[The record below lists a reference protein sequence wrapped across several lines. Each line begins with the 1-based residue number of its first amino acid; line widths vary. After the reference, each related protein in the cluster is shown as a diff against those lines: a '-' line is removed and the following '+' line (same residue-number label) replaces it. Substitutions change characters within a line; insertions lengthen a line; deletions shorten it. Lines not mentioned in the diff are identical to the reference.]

1 MPWLERIVAEEPKV
15 RSGSV
20 AAYLI
25 ATVLVAA
32 ATFLRL
38 LLGDVLVGV
47 PFLTFFPAIVL
58 AACIGGL
65 GPGILATTLSAIG
78 AWIILIP
85 PYWNLAIASAS
96 DIVAL
101 VFFLVISLILCLI
114 IFGFQVAVSRLRE
127 ARARERAAANELEHQ
142 VEQRTAELQ
151 ASEARLRT
159 IFETS
164 YIYQGLMTIDGV
176 LLDAN
181 ATSLTGIKSS
191 LGDVVG
197 RPFWDTPWF
206 TGTPGMPEIVR
217 NAILAVADGKTIRQE
232 IAINLPEGGWRW
244 FDFAMRPLRGEDGR
258 ITAIVPEAVEIT
270 DRHRAEEVLR
280 QSQKMDAIG
289 KLTGGIAHDFN
300 NLLTGVVGNLDLMK
314 TRVAEGR
321 VNELDRYIVAALG
334 AAERAAS
341 LTHRLLSFA
350 RQQTLDPKPTNLN
363 RLIAPIEELVRRSV
377 GPGITVEVVGA
388 VGLWSTFIDQNQF
401 ENALLNLSINAR
413 DAMPQGGR
421 LTIETANKW
430 LDEHAARERDMSP
443 GQFVSLSVSDTG
455 AGMTA
460 EVISRAFDPFFTTK
474 PFGQGT
480 GLGLSMVYGFA
491 RQSGGQA
498 RIYSEPGK
506 GTTVSLYLPRHF
518 GEEAKT
524 ALPDE
529 AIEMPRAQQGETVLI
544 VDDEPSV
551 RALIEEVLNE
561 LGYISIQ
568 AKDGT
573 GGLRVLE
580 SGRRIDLLITDI
592 GLPGGIN
599 GRQLADAALAVRPAL
614 KILFI
619 TGYAE
624 NAVVGNGHLEPG
636 MHLLSKPF
644 RMDILADR
652 IRSIISN

>member
-1 MPWLERIVAEEPKV
+1 MRMIQVKSQLIHIINVV
-15 RSGSV
+15 NSG
-20 AAYLI
+20 
-25 ATVLVAA
+25 
-32 ATFLRL
+32 LRL
-38 LLGDVLVGV
+38 R
-47 PFLTFFPAIVL
+47 
-58 AACIGGL
+58 
-65 GPGILATTLSAIG
+65 
-78 AWIILIP
+78 W
-85 PYWNLAIASAS
+85 
-96 DIVAL
+96 
-101 VFFLVISLILCLI
+101 
-114 IFGFQVAVSRLRE
+114 VS
-127 ARARERAAANELEHQ
+127 
-142 VEQRTAELQ
+142 V
-151 ASEARLRT
+151 
-159 IFETS
+159 
-164 YIYQGLMTIDGV
+164 
-176 LLDAN
+176 
-181 ATSLTGIKSS
+181 
-191 LGDVVG
+191 
-197 RPFWDTPWF
+197 
-206 TGTPGMPEIVR
+206 
-217 NAILAVADGKTIRQE
+217 
-232 IAINLPEGGWRW
+232 RW
-244 FDFAMRPLRGEDGR
+244 FDFAMRPLRGQDGR

-350 RQQTLDPKPTNLN
+350 RQQTLDSKPTNLN

-377 GPGITVEVVGA
+377 GPEITVEVVGA

-480 GLGLSMVYGFA
+480 GLGLSMVYDFA

-573 GGLRVLE
+573 GGLRVLQ

>member
-1 MPWLERIVAEEPKV
+1 
-15 RSGSV
+15 
-20 AAYLI
+20 
-25 ATVLVAA
+25 
-32 ATFLRL
+32 
-38 LLGDVLVGV
+38 
-47 PFLTFFPAIVL
+47 
-58 AACIGGL
+58 
-65 GPGILATTLSAIG
+65 
-78 AWIILIP
+78 
-85 PYWNLAIASAS
+85 
-96 DIVAL
+96 
-101 VFFLVISLILCLI
+101 
-114 IFGFQVAVSRLRE
+114 
-127 ARARERAAANELEHQ
+127 
-142 VEQRTAELQ
+142 
-151 ASEARLRT
+151 
-159 IFETS
+159 
-164 YIYQGLMTIDGV
+164 
-176 LLDAN
+176 
-181 ATSLTGIKSS
+181 
-191 LGDVVG
+191 
-197 RPFWDTPWF
+197 
-206 TGTPGMPEIVR
+206 
-217 NAILAVADGKTIRQE
+217 
-232 IAINLPEGGWRW
+232 
-244 FDFAMRPLRGEDGR
+244 
-258 ITAIVPEAVEIT
+258 
-270 DRHRAEEVLR
+270 
-280 QSQKMDAIG
+280 MDAIG

-350 RQQTLDPKPTNLN
+350 RQQTLDSKPTNLN

-377 GPGITVEVVGA
+377 GPEITVEVVGA
-388 VGLWSTFIDQNQF
+388 VGLWSTFIEQNQF

-480 GLGLSMVYGFA
+480 GLGLSMVYDFA

-498 RIYSEPGK
+498 RIYSEPDK

-524 ALPDE
+524 VLPDE

-551 RALIEEVLNE
+551 RVLIEEVLNE

-573 GGLRVLE
+573 GG
-580 SGRRIDLLITDI
+580 
-592 GLPGGIN
+592 
-599 GRQLADAALAVRPAL
+599 
-614 KILFI
+614 
-619 TGYAE
+619 
-624 NAVVGNGHLEPG
+624 
-636 MHLLSKPF
+636 
-644 RMDILADR
+644 
-652 IRSIISN
+652 